1 MGLFS
6 KFFGERRPS
15 PPCAIHPDDRDLVS
29 PEDIEWWNNL
39 SFQDYQ
45 ALEQE
50 DNVFLLSAYKKFRE
64 SDGLSAEE
72 AGENVRLK
80 FLFYYLNLE
89 QRADEKFTLEAADA
103 RLPYVLKNRINRAVM
118 RRLIDKSA
126 IMQASSMNALV
137 RDYIRSRRI

>member
-6 KFFGERRPS
+6 KLFGERQPS

-50 DNVFLLSAYKKFRE
+50 DNVFLLAAYKKSRE

-72 AGENVRLK
+72 AGKNVRLK
-80 FLFYYLNLE
+80 FLFYYLRNE
-89 QRADEKFTLEAADA
+89 ST
-103 RLPYVLKNRINRAVM
+103 I
-118 RRLIDKSA
+118 S
-126 IMQASSMNALV
+126 
-137 RDYIRSRRI
+137 